1 MTCWYLLLFHGI
13 FAAPMDFSAPVVLEN
28 NRARLRPLEL
38 TDFEALK
45 AVAMDADLWKYTLTR
60 ADDTVSLAAYL
71 RQAVEGREQ
80 GLRYPFAI
88 VDRETGEL
96 AGSTSYYNVLD
107 ADQRLSIGYT
117 WVGTKFQRSGLNRA
131 CKHLLLRYAFDALNY
146 ERVELETDAR
156 NQRSRTAMARMGAT
170 EEGLLRSHRPT
181 QGGIRRDTVIFSIIR
196 PEWPALRQS
205 TFQEFEVRG

>member
-1 MTCWYLLLFHGI
+1 
-13 FAAPMDFSAPVVLEN
+13 MDFSAPLVLEN
-28 NRARLRPLEL
+28 RRARLRPLEL

-60 ADDTVSLAAYL
+60 ADDAVSLAAYL

-88 VDRETGEL
+88 IDRETGEL
-96 AGSTSYYNVLD
+96 AGSTSYYNVV
-107 ADQRLSIGYT
+107 APDQRLSIGYT

-131 CKHLLLRYAFDALNY
+131 CKHLLFSYAFGELDC

-156 NQRSRTAMARMGAT
+156 NNKSRTAMARMGAT
-170 EEGLLRSHRPT
+170 QEGTLRSHRPT
-181 QGGIRRDTVIFSIIR
+181 QGGIRRDTIIFSIIR
-196 PEWPALRQS
+196 SEWPALRES
-205 TFQEFEVRG
+205 VFQEFEARG